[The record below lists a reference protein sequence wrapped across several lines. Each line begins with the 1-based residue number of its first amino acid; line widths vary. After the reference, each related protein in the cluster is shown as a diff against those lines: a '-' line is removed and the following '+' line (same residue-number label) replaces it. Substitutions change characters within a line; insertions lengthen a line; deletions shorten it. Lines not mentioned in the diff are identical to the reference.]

1 MKRTLLLV
9 LAAVMLFAG
18 CGQQTPG
25 SSDITINDDLGHQIK
40 VGYSPQRI
48 ISLTPNTT
56 EILCFLG
63 LEDRLIGRSNYCNYP
78 PEVEEVP
85 SIGDVTTFSIEK
97 IVAMEPDLIVA
108 NRMISLE
115 FVEKLQS
122 MGLNVAAFD
131 PNTVDGIID
140 TIKRIALICGVP
152 DKTESLS
159 AGLETYKRTEPTG
172 KIVYIE
178 IWNSPPTTFG
188 KDTFG
193 SDVIKWVGGTNL
205 GDSLEGAYPTTTD
218 EALIKLNPDAVVIP
232 TKNSTAVEEFKS
244 RKGFDILKAV
254 KDNKVFAIDEDI
266 MSRPGPRIIDAI
278 KQLDTQI
285 NH

>member
-1 MKRTLLLV
+1 MKRILLLA
-9 LAAVMLFAG
+9 LASVMLAVG
-18 CGQQTPG
+18 CGQKVSSP
-25 SSDITINDDLGHQIK
+25 SDITINDDLDHKIK
-40 VGYSPQRI
+40 VGYNPKRI

-63 LEDRLIGRSNYCNYP
+63 LESKLIGRSNYCNYP
-78 PEVEEVP
+78 PEVEKVQ

-97 IVAMEPDLIVA
+97 IVAMKPDLVVA

-122 MGLNVAAFD
+122 MGLNIAAFD

-159 AGLETYKRTEPTG
+159 VDLETYKRAESG

-178 IWNSPPTTFG
+178 IWNNPPTTFG
-188 KDTFG
+188 KNTFG
-193 SDVIKWVGGTNL
+193 SDVIKWVGGINL
-205 GDSLEGAYPTTTD
+205 GDSFEGAYPTTTD
-218 EALIKLNPDAVVIP
+218 EALIKLNPDVVIIP
-232 TKNSTAVEEFKS
+232 TKSDTAVEEFKS

-254 KDNKVFAIDEDI
+254 KENRVFAIDEDI
-266 MSRPGPRIIDAI
+266 ISRPGPRIIDAI
-278 KQLDTQI
+278 KQLDTEI
-285 NH
+285 NR

>member
-9 LAAVMLFAG
+9 LAAVMLAVG
-18 CGQQTPG
+18 CGQQTSGP
-25 SSDITINDDLGHQIK
+25 SDITINDDLGHQIK

-63 LEDRLIGRSNYCNYP
+63 LEGRLIGRSNYCNYP
-78 PEVEEVP
+78 PEVEKVP

-97 IVAMEPDLIVA
+97 IVAMRPDLVVA

-152 DKTESLS
+152 DKTESLN
-159 AGLETYKRTEPTG
+159 ADLETYKRTESTG

-218 EALIKLNPDAVVIP
+218 EALIKLNPDVVVIP
-232 TKNSTAVEEFKS
+232 TKSSTAVEEFKS

-254 KDNKVFAIDEDI
+254 KDNKIFAIDEDI

-278 KQLDTQI
+278 KQLDNEI
-285 NH
+285 NR

>member
-1 MKRTLLLV
+1 MKRILLLAMIAIIA
-9 LAAVMLFAG
+9 LSA
-18 CGQQTPG
+18 CGQPEKGPTNL
-25 SSDITINDDLGHQIK
+25 TVKDDLGHEITIGK
-40 VGYSPQRI
+40 PPKSI

-56 EILCFLG
+56 EIVYFLG
-63 LEDRLIGRSNYCNYP
+63 LDDKLIGRTNYCNYP
-78 PEVEEVP
+78 PTVSKVQ

-97 IVAMEPDLIVA
+97 IVSMQPDLIIA

-115 FVEKLQS
+115 FIEKLQS

-131 PNTVDGIID
+131 PNSVEAIID

-152 DKTESLS
+152 HNSDPLHS
-159 AGLETYKRTEPTG
+159 ALINHKKKQNG
-172 KIVYIE
+172 KVVYVE
-178 IWNSPPTTFG
+178 IWNNPPTTFG

-193 SDVIKWVGGTNL
+193 SDVINWVGGTNL

-218 EALIKLNPDAVVIP
+218 ESIIKINPDVVVIP
-232 TKNSTAVEEFKS
+232 TKSKTAIEEFKS

-254 KDNKVFAIDEDI
+254 KENKVFAIDEDI

-278 KQLDTQI
+278 KQLEMFL
-285 NH
+285 NR